1 MPEIDRLNETVGI
14 SLPELRAMT
23 VNSEKYGLRRVEEFK
38 AVSRRATA
46 KMRHNLYESTGILTK
61 MDGKGRIAL
70 ATSRENTAGRIY

>member
-1 MPEIDRLNETVGI
+1 MPEIDRLNETAGI

-38 AVSRRATA
+38 AVSRRANA
-46 KMRHNLYESTGILTK
+46 KMRHNLYASTGILTK

-70 ATSRENTAGRIY
+70 ATS